1 MLIYS
6 LALVQRINVRDWIKR
21 EHVIAVSVCDELFGV
36 LNGPPSDSHQRVVDD
51 IHELLAD
58 LHFIDIDAYERL
70 GICRPRYD
78 CRLGVCANSF
88 LVEKSEKPDPWKSSD
103 GMKWRDKRETFETA
117 MYRLTWEHGYGALAL
132 AAWRALS
139 DLECDD
145 PALKR
150 WNERLLAHCPSSIN
164 VGAPMKD
171 VKELL
176 RLSSA
181 FSKHLRRDMRC
192 GLYKFLY
199 LFDVCRMFVYL
210 VYRVVVLVIFALGFL
225 FEVAFDREFHGG
237 HRTAARGLFVA
248 VAIGA
253 ASGLFA
259 RSSLDAYMGRVRD
272 D

>member
-1 MLIYS
+1 
-6 LALVQRINVRDWIKR
+6 
-21 EHVIAVSVCDELFGV
+21 
-36 LNGPPSDSHQRVVDD
+36 
-51 IHELLAD
+51 
-58 LHFIDIDAYERL
+58 
-70 GICRPRYD
+70 
-78 CRLGVCANSF
+78 
-88 LVEKSEKPDPWKSSD
+88 
-103 GMKWRDKRETFETA
+103 
-117 MYRLTWEHGYGALAL
+117 
-132 AAWRALS
+132 
-139 DLECDD
+139 
-145 PALKR
+145 
-150 WNERLLAHCPSSIN
+150 
-164 VGAPMKD
+164 MKD